1 MTNYVNQNE
10 VDAALA
16 EFDAN
21 KEATIAKIKDE
32 WKDDVEAME
41 AAKNHFI
48 SSWENLTK
56 TPRAMDE
63 EMKADLNKMMIG
75 SANIKLGGGGTPEKK
90 EDLKKA
96 FEAYENLTKT
106 FRDRIYDEAKIWR
119 TTSLEETYEAKYLVL
134 RDRLEKEVGIT
145 IESAEKAEALH
156 KARAEFA
163 KLEEAYKVAEAFALS
178 QDCKE
183 YPCLEFKWVIEKGK
197 KKLNAKD
204 KLKVLNRKIKLASW
218 TPASIKAEMDRR
230 KAEAEAKAKAKA
242 EREAAAEAERIYLR
256 DRPLELV
263 KAGAPIR
270 IWTDGT
276 CKGNPGPGAWAW
288 IAEIYDDNRDE
299 WIRLNYQNGPLSYC
313 TNNQAEIMA
322 ISKALEWIADREYT
336 NDVNLYSDSM
346 YALDA
351 PRSITAAETGELP
364 GKKVKKIKN
373 YGWLWHLRENSRA
386 VSSRC
391 KLEMEHCY
399 RDQGSIWEAHRLA
412 DEIFGK

>member
-1 MTNYVNQNE
+1 MTSYVNQSE

-21 KEATIAKIKDE
+21 KDSTMAKIKDE
-32 WKDDVEAME
+32 WKDDVVAME
-41 AAKNHFI
+41 IAKAHFI
-48 SSWENLTK
+48 SLWENLTK

-63 EMKADLNKMMIG
+63 EMKSDLDKMMI
-75 SANIKLGGGGTPEKK
+75 SYADIKLGGGGTAEKK
-90 EDLKKA
+90 EEMKSA
-96 FEAYENLTKT
+96 FEAYENLTKA

-119 TTSLEETYEAKYLVL
+119 TTSLEKTYEAKYLVL
-134 RDRLEKEVGIT
+134 RDRLEKEVGT
-145 IESAEKAEALH
+145 TVESVERAEALD

-183 YPCLEFKWVIEKGK
+183 YPCFEFRWVVDKKGK
-197 KKLNAKD
+197 NLNSKD
-204 KLKVLNRKIKLASW
+204 KLKLLKHKIKLASW

-230 KAEAEAKAKAKA
+230 KAEAQAKAKAKA
-242 EREAAAEAERIYLR
+242 DREAAEEAERVYLR

-263 KAGAPIR
+263 KAGAPIQ
-270 IWTDGT
+270 IWTDGA

-299 WIRLNYQNGPLSYC
+299 WIRLNYQNGYGYG
-313 TNNQAEIMA
+313 TNNQMEIMA
-322 ISKALEWIADREYT
+322 ISKALEWIADREFT

-351 PRSITAAETGELP
+351 PRSITAAETGKLSVKE
-364 GKKVKKIKN
+364 VKKIKN
-373 YGWLWHLRENSRA
+373 YGWLWHLRENSRDVA
-386 VSSRC
+386 SRC
-391 KLEMEHCY
+391 NLKMEHCY
-399 RDQGSIWEAHRLA
+399 RDQGSIWKAHRLA
-412 DEIFGK
+412 NEIFGK